1 MAQVHTRKAFQL
13 WHSLVGGIVLI
24 YAETLLLKFL
34 PALSDWIICLCA
46 IAGSIAA
53 LYIATEVIEEVRGA
67 RHMLEL
73 LSVVVG
79 EFVIFFAA
87 QYAFMQYFD
96 PQSFPSLP
104 NDPVSFALHSTM
116 VFVFNP
122 LWLPQDG
129 DGRILLFINTLAA
142 LGLVLFVLQN
152 VWQFRR
158 N

>member
-1 MAQVHTRKAFQL
+1 MAYASKSFQL
-13 WHSLVGGIVLI
+13 WHSAAGGAALLAGEFVLMMM
-24 YAETLLLKFL
+24 A
-34 PALSDWIICLCA
+34 PALSDWIIGC
-46 IAGSIAA
+46 IAVLGSIGA

-87 QYAFMQYFD
+87 QYAFMLSFD
-96 PQSFPSLP
+96 PHSFASLP
-104 NDPVSFALHSTM
+104 SDFLSLLLHSTM
-116 VFVFNP
+116 IFVFNP
-122 LWLPQDG
+122 LWLPADG
-129 DGRILLFINTLAA
+129 DGRMLLFVNTLAA

-158 N
+158 K